1 MGYLSSSPI
10 LYLGK
15 LRGTDGLFFSKTD
28 SLVCE
33 PLNGNPV
40 HAQVD
45 GEPLGRLPV
54 EFKIVPGALKI
65 LVPELPGKNG
75 LSAAASV

>member
-1 MGYLSSSPI
+1 M
-10 LYLGK
+10 GK
-15 LRGTDGLFFSKTD
+15 LRGTEGVFFSKTN

-33 PLNGNPV
+33 PLDDNPV

-65 LVPELPGKNG
+65 LVPAVASKNG
-75 LSAAASV
+75 LSKVASA